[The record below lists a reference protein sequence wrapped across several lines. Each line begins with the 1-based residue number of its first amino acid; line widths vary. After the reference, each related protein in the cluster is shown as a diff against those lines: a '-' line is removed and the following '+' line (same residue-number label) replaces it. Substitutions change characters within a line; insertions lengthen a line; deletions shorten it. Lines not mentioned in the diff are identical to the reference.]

1 MIAELFPIFL
11 LTRPLRGATY
21 TAKNHQRFVR
31 ISTHTPL
38 AGRDKVRSLIF
49 LIFVISTHTPL
60 AGRDALTGR
69 QCHSVQDF
77 YSHAPCGARLP
88 QPSIY
93 DLFFSFLLT
102 RPLRGATLPNSRFAL
117 PVLFLLTRPL
127 RGATLKTER
136 NFKLKYFYSH
146 APCGARRFRIEGI
159 YWHFNFYSHAPCG
172 ARQ

>member
-127 RGATLKTER
+127 RGATIATQKSAWLQVISTHTPLAGR
-136 NFKLKYFYSH
+136 DVYAFQTALV
-146 APCGARRFRIEGI
+146 
-159 YWHFNFYSHAPCG
+159 
-172 ARQ
+172 